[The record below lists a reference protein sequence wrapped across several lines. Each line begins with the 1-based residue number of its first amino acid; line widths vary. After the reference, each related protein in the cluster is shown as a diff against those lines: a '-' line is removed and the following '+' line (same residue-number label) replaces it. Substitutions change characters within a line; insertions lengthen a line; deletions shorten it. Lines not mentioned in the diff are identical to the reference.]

1 MEIDYN
7 AIKSKVERERCI
19 EHNQNAKFIKTRD
32 GYSIITCCE
41 KFEKKIAKKAE
52 TFLEKEI
59 ENLLNKNK
67 KQF

>member
-7 AIKSKVERERCI
+7 AIKSKVERERCT
-19 EHNQNAKFIKTRD
+19 EHNQNAKFTKTRD
-32 GYSIITCCE
+32 GYCIKTCCE

-59 ENLLNKNK
+59 ENLLNKMLR
-67 KQF
+67 